1 MTGVGKTHWV
11 QSSDEDD
18 VALEIRI
25 PVVLPPG
32 VRTKELTIVVKDEAV
47 LCVKHKDTSL
57 VQWRLYSTVS
67 DEVEWRAEQEAVVVD
82 LQKKEGGTWPCL
94 LNLPMRGD
102 DKLLLTESELDAL
115 FSAEVK
121 ALPPVKKVQ
130 PKEDDGTEDG
140 TEEKPAGEDDLD
152 RLLEETVEEIQEL
165 DMFVKAELKGMEE
178 EETEMRAKLRELEEA
193 VPLAETE
200 EARESALKQVKLVE
214 KMLEIHAKTRELRSY
229 PCTLKLFLETQLL
242 DLMKSRVNVGELS
255 DTETEPFLREEE
267 KELTPHQLLQ
277 VGVQLLQEQEL
288 EKAIHFLRI
297 AAVHHKHPQSISILF
312 RIYSELGSPRGA
324 FLLLQ
329 RAKDDEDVD
338 VTTNLQVA
346 EMFDRGAR
354 HFPPIF
360 GAAIHFYQRAARNGS
375 VHAMMGLAQLYLRGS
390 TSATTLNETERKA
403 NVNLE
408 KYHAWLQQALDRGA
422 GAAYFVKGC
431 MHLRGEHGLEK
442 SYAEAKDYITRA
454 RQCQPEIAKRA
465 AGIDAAL
472 DRLRI
477 EEEATAEGGA
487 ESAVAASPETPS
499 SPSSPPQSPA
509 TGASSVKANAA
520 PKVTAAARLA
530 ALEEKTAGAALSG
543 TDARKP
549 AAKKVTVSHAAAA
562 ARSRVFWER
571 TVVVGT
577 AVYSI
582 WSLAF
587 PIRVMLLPHFY
598 NVLMMF
604 MDSFGI
610 GSSSSSSML
619 M

>member
-1 MTGVGKTHWV
+1 MTGIGKTQWV
-11 QSSDEDD
+11 QSADDDD
-18 VALEIRI
+18 VALEIRV

-32 VRTKELTIVVKDEAV
+32 VRTKDLTISVKDETV
-47 LCVKHKDTSL
+47 LCIKHKETSL
-57 VQWRLYSTVS
+57 VQWRLYSRVS
-67 DEVEWRAEQEAVVVD
+67 DEVEWRAEQDAVVVD
-82 LQKKEGGTWPCL
+82 LQKKEGATWPCL
-94 LNLPMRGD
+94 LNLPMRSD
-102 DKLLLTESELDAL
+102 DKLLLTESELDVL
-115 FSAEVK
+115 FRSEVK
-121 ALPPVKKVQ
+121 ALPPVKKEAAD
-130 PKEDDGTEDG
+130 KEARDDSEDG
-140 TEEKPAGEDDLD
+140 AAAKEEDLD

-193 VPLAETE
+193 VPAAEGD
-200 EARESALKQVKLVE
+200 EARETALKQVKLVE
-214 KMLEIHAKTRELRSY
+214 KMLEIHEKTRELRSH

-255 DTETEPFLREEE
+255 ESETEPFLREEE

-360 GAAIHFYQRAARNGS
+360 GAAIHFYQRAARCGS

-390 TSATTLNETERKA
+390 TSATTLNETERKE
-403 NVNLE
+403 NINME

-431 MHLRGEHGLEK
+431 MHLRGEHGLAK
-442 SYAEAKDYITRA
+442 SYAEAKDFIGRA
-454 RQCQPEIAKRA
+454 KKCQPEIAKRA
-465 AGIDAAL
+465 SGIDAAL

-477 EEEATAEGGA
+477 EEEAAAEGGSS
-487 ESAVAASPETPS
+487 EASPATPVT
-499 SPSSPPQSPA
+499 PSSPPQSPA
-509 TGASSVKANAA
+509 AGAAVAKSAPA
-520 PKVTAAARLA
+520 PKINAAARLA
-530 ALEEKTAGAALSG
+530 ALEEKTSGAALTG

-549 AAKKVTVSHAAAA
+549 ATKKTTVSHAAAA

-571 TVVVGT
+571 TVVVGA
-577 AVYSI
+577 AVYSV

-598 NVLMMF
+598 NLVMTF
-604 MDSFGI
+604 MDGFGLG
-610 GSSSSSSML
+610 GSSPNML
-619 M
+619 L